1 MAGAF
6 ALAGLGLGLGIPAAA
21 SGPGQGQGQ
30 GQGTGYGGYTGQGSP
45 RTSFPHMTHVFVIFM
60 ENETYQ
66 TVLTSSN
73 TSTQYIQTLA
83 HTYGLET
90 EYYGVTHTSL
100 PNYVAV
106 TSGNTWGSNND
117 TEEQATQGFF
127 SHLSIFDQFDQ
138 AHISWKAYE
147 QSLPSVGYTGDY
159 GDCTTGANPT
169 CTGST
174 TSALYVRKHDPPMQY
189 TDIFSNPRL
198 ADNVVPLTQLTTDL
212 RRGTVPQYSWI
223 TPNICDDMHGT
234 TGPPCAYP
242 TDTPP
247 TTAHQATLYTD
258 GNTFLKTWVPKIM
271 DSRAWT
277 GNSAIFITWD
287 EGGYE
292 NVKPYGPET
301 DTACKAAG
309 KYCGDAPVLPKT
321 PPKNA
326 ATPKDASGGDL
337 ATGFVYGGGHIPMI
351 VVARQG
357 ARGAT
362 DAATT
367 NHYSLLQTIE
377 ANFGLPF
384 IGDASD
390 TLNVTS
396 LAPLL
401 KR

>member
-1 MAGAF
+1 MRIRLRSAVLIAGAF
-6 ALAGLGLGLGIPAAA
+6 ILAGLGIGIGIPAAA
-21 SGPGQGQGQ
+21 NP
-30 GQGTGYGGYTGQGSP
+30 GTGPYGS
-45 RTSFPHMTHVFVIFM
+45 RASFPHMTHVFVMFM
-60 ENETYQ
+60 ENETYT
-66 TVLTSSN
+66 TVLTSANMN
-73 TSTQYIQTLA
+73 TTYIQTLA

-90 EYYGVTHTSL
+90 DYHGVTHTSL

-117 TEEQATQGFF
+117 SEKQATEGDFN
-127 SHLSIFDQFDQ
+127 HLSIFDQLDQ
-138 AHISWKAYE
+138 AGVSWKAYE

-169 CTGST
+169 CTGKT

-189 TDIFSNPRL
+189 PDIFSNPRL
-198 ADNVVPLTQLTTDL
+198 ADNVVPLTELTTDL
-212 RRGTVPQYSWI
+212 RHGTVPQYSWI
-223 TPNICDDMHGT
+223 TPNICNDMHGT
-234 TGPPCAYP
+234 TGPPCPYP
-242 TDTPP
+242 TTTPP

-292 NVKPYGPET
+292 NVSPYGPKS
-301 DTACKAAG
+301 DTGC
-309 KYCGDAPVLPKT
+309 CDSPVLPTK
-321 PPKNA
+321 P
-326 ATPKDASGGDL
+326 ATPTTASGGDV
-337 ATGFVYGGGHIPMI
+337 ATGFLYGGGHVPMI
-351 VVARQG
+351 VIARHG
-357 ARGAT
+357 VRGMT
-362 DAATT
+362 DSAPA

-401 KR
+401 RRR

>member
-1 MAGAF
+1 
-6 ALAGLGLGLGIPAAA
+6 
-21 SGPGQGQGQ
+21 
-30 GQGTGYGGYTGQGSP
+30 
-45 RTSFPHMTHVFVIFM
+45 
-60 ENETYQ
+60 
-66 TVLTSSN
+66 VLTPTN
-73 TSTQYIQTLA
+73 TNTQYIQTLA

-90 EYYGVTHTSL
+90 NYHGVTHTSL

-117 TEEQATQGFF
+117 DEKQATQGYFN
-127 SHLSIFDQFDQ
+127 HLSIFDQFDQ
-138 AHISWKAYE
+138 AGISWKAYE
-147 QSLPSVGYTGDY
+147 QSLPSVGYTGDF

-169 CTGST
+169 CTGKT

-189 TDIFSNPRL
+189 PDIFSNPRL

-242 TDTPP
+242 TLTPP
-247 TTAHQATLYTD
+247 TTANQATLFAD
-258 GNTFLKTWVPKIM
+258 GNAFLETWVTKIM
-271 DSRAWT
+271 HSSAWT

-287 EGGYE
+287 EGSYM
-292 NVKPYGPET
+292 NVSPYGPKS
-301 DTACKAAG
+301 DTGCTVKAE
-309 KYCGDAPVLPKT
+309 YCDSPVLPTKPVT
-321 PPKNA
+321 PA
-326 ATPKDASGGDL
+326 SASGGDL
-337 ATGFVYGGGHIPMI
+337 ATGFLYGGGHIPMI
-351 VVARQG
+351 VVARHG

-362 DAATT
+362 DTATT

-377 ANFGLPF
+377 ANFGLSF

-390 TLNVTS
+390 TLNVTT

-401 KR
+401 RR